1 MFGYENKMVM
11 KASRGLLIGLSILAS
26 GCATKEPETTYWTQ
40 KSGVVVV
47 HHVQDGVDH
56 IEKLSEQKLTDG
68 DVQAQNLPKGK
79 YFKVVETEQHVAPP
93 AKHAESDAPKTMRQ
107 GIDGAKLAEVSQQI
121 RELKSKISEVVA
133 ENQRLQGEIRNRP
146 AESANPGLQNN
157 QAVQTGESAQSGQVG
172 QADAPRLSQ

>member
-1 MFGYENKMVM
+1 M
-11 KASRGLLIGLSILAS
+11 KLLLIAPILLLT
-26 GCATKEPETTYWTQ
+26 GCATKQPKTTYWTE

-56 IEKLSEQKLTDG
+56 IEKLSEQKLTDS

-79 YFKVVETEQHVAPP
+79 YFNVLESEQHVNPP
-93 AKHAESDAPKTMRQ
+93 PKSVASGAPKTMQDSKQ
-107 GIDGAKLAEVSQQI
+107 GVDTAKLAEVSQQI

-133 ENQRLQGEIRNRP
+133 ENQRLEGEIKNRP

-157 QAVQTGESAQSGQVG
+157 HAVQPGESAQSNQVG
-172 QADAPRLSQ
+172 EADAPRLSQ